1 MINLSYLYS
10 LGLSLLLSG
19 LIGYERESQEKPAG
33 LRDTMLVCFGATM
46 FTVISLILR
55 DTPNLGTGLRYD
67 LGRIIAYTIVGIG
80 FLGSG
85 VIIQM
90 KGRVE
95 GITTA
100 SMLWAIVG
108 VGLLCGL
115 QEYIL
120 AVVCAGCI
128 YFILKLKHI
137 KVKIEMERKKNGKKH
152 RSNTNK

>member
-10 LGLSLLLSG
+10 LGLSILLSG
-19 LIGYERESQEKPAG
+19 LIGYERESQDKPAG
-33 LRDTMLVCFGATM
+33 LRDTMLVCLGATM

-55 DTPNLGTGLRYD
+55 ETPGLGTGLRYD

-108 VGLLCGL
+108 IGILCGL
-115 QEYIL
+115 QEYVLSVI
-120 AVVCAGCI
+120 CAGAI
-128 YFILKLKHI
+128 YLILKLKHI
-137 KVKIEMERKKNGKKH
+137 KVQIETVKKRRRK
-152 RSNTNK
+152 R